1 MRKRT
6 KKTLALVLLVF
17 SLIAG
22 SLLSNY
28 RTIFANE
35 AGNENTDVAKAVATA
50 EGTSVSNNN
59 NNNNNNETEQDSLKQ
74 ANANEAEAAK
84 PAEAAESKAEPVR
97 EAARMMA
104 IPGITNRA
112 PNSNAKIGFAVGEI
126 ENDKIVGADQ
136 EKREYWVDDIIKS
149 AVDLDISGDGVKYE
163 NPVVRIKVK
172 KTDIITAPDFAASQN
187 AFSSKP
193 VEDGEYYVFE
203 HSFKTLTGGQHL
215 TFPLPFKFD
224 PYKNMHNGDEA
235 VVSAEFFTRAD
246 GVETMIK
253 TAKKIYV
260 AKVADIKTHLLMAD
274 NGSYDYKYEDEEH
287 ETPVHYR
294 KVPVNPNDA
303 DKTRMSKGTF
313 LEYHILPFE
322 YIGIPDDVKG
332 RKGYI
337 YPNDITFKITFS
349 DDILKS
355 GIGYQNDKRT
365 LLVKTVG
372 AKWTDSYKGK
382 PAWYSNV
389 YFKIENAKL
398 KEKIPYTVDYYINY
412 GREDQRQITPSRT
425 GYIYLNPIP
434 FTIGGTFSI
443 SNEGYAHT
451 SNDNKYYVDVPYST
465 WSRDSY
471 KYSYMN
477 GDLFYRSNNIKDVGM
492 LSRYDFSNG
501 NNGGAAGQTGG
512 GRISKVKELEVEFLN
527 DGEYFKALNL
537 AALDENIKTQIDGT
551 GNKVYGI
558 TPEGNKVQLASD
570 IKFRELVKINDNTR
584 KYSKLRVVFD
594 SPIKLDNQ
602 TLTLVTYTHLT
613 KKELDKY
620 ENKEY
625 KGVQYYRTHATAQVQ
640 SGQEPFA
647 SESYVTANSSDD
659 YGFHK
664 VEAVQP
670 LVNEYREPN
679 KMVTYRQDGTPITHT
694 VGPYVDG
701 NNDYSNW
708 GDIKQVSKIKT
719 VTFLPTGIIYEG
731 NNKNKEVQVIEN
743 YKNTGKTAVIV
754 DYDDLVITDGNYESN
769 LIQLNLKATKDTKRG
784 ENIVETYLLYDQNDV
799 IKPYSNDVTVA
810 DKLDLDGDGNKD
822 ENFMVVKSIIEYVP
836 AYELILHKDI
846 RDLDG
851 HIDTA
856 TNNLDLNDK
865 IDYVVSLFNN
875 SLVPVTRASVI
886 DKLPFVGDKSIVPND
901 QGINEDRG
909 STYEVRLRDF
919 VENLDENKTILE
931 DFDVYYQLTSANT
944 LEGIRDGRWLTKS
957 EMTKGD
963 ISKVRNLKFV
973 LKDGKNIGV
982 KKEARFII
990 PAIMPN
996 DKSLDK
1002 ETATSVNTSAFSTDA
1017 TGYNEGN
1024 NARASFSTY
1033 AVNGKVYEDK
1043 NENGIFDAGDVAL
1056 KKVKVELLDSDG
1068 NVAKSIDKKELKT
1081 ETDADGNYHFDV
1093 YSRGKYTV
1101 RVINPSKYFE
1111 FNTDKK
1117 QPEDVKTKA
1126 GNSIGDEAQAESGK
1140 SSEFTLNPETPES
1153 IQNSALFRR
1162 SFNINVSKLWTE
1174 GSKAQEKAYF
1184 VLEMED
1190 EGTWK
1195 AFDTDKMSLGDKTYE
1210 ISKNDQGKFELSLE
1224 ISNTFKDK
1232 EFRIF
1237 ETDVSGKKAVE
1248 ADGKTKLE
1256 LNKIKYDVEIAGNK
1270 ATGFT
1275 ITNEQKYRLDYVV
1288 IPDKTYGV
1296 PTDSVV
1302 PDSKTEIK
1310 YNSKETLSPQLKT
1323 RDTKANNTKGKW
1335 TFTGWSK
1342 NKADIES
1349 NIEKQL
1355 NITGDTTVYGKWE
1368 FNPHKDIKVSK
1379 QWKNY
1384 NGKSIAE
1391 SDKAEIKVQLYKNG
1405 EAIEKP
1411 LPLNAANKWTAT
1423 FEDLEI
1429 ATKAGETPHK
1439 YEVKEVG
1446 TDADNDIKIK
1456 SNWFKSS
1463 VATDNDGNFVVTNT
1477 KHLTFTPMIIPT
1489 RNVSVV
1495 KHWLNDKGRDL
1506 PESKV
1511 KDNEIS
1517 VQLYRVDDETETKVG
1532 EAVTLNQRNNF
1543 SHSFDKLPVSDE
1555 LGGKSIKYIVKEEGV
1570 KDGQITLN
1578 DLTYTSETRGDM
1590 KEGFTITNTLI
1601 NPDKKIAGEKIW
1613 DDADNQDGI
1622 RPETVNIHLIA
1633 GGEDTGKS
1641 VEIGKA
1647 DDWKYEFD
1655 NLKTYDDNGDAI
1667 NYEVTEDKV
1676 EGYKT
1681 KIEDTKI
1688 TNTHEPEAISL
1699 KISKKW
1705 IGTEAKKITVRVF
1718 ADDKEVKKLDVTA
1731 RDGWMAS
1738 VDKLPK
1744 FKDGKEIKYTVK
1756 EDKLE
1761 GYDSK
1766 LSGDMK
1772 DGFVIMNREQKK
1784 PVNTG
1789 DRNNIAMYISLILTS
1804 ALMMAAIIKRKMND
1818 R

>member
-1 MRKRT
+1 M
-6 KKTLALVLLVF
+6 
-17 SLIAG
+17 
-22 SLLSNY
+22 
-28 RTIFANE
+28 
-35 AGNENTDVAKAVATA
+35 
-50 EGTSVSNNN
+50 
-59 NNNNNNETEQDSLKQ
+59 
-74 ANANEAEAAK
+74 
-84 PAEAAESKAEPVR
+84 
-97 EAARMMA
+97 
-104 IPGITNRA
+104 
-112 PNSNAKIGFAVGEI
+112 
-126 ENDKIVGADQ
+126 
-136 EKREYWVDDIIKS
+136 
-149 AVDLDISGDGVKYE
+149 
-163 NPVVRIKVK
+163 
-172 KTDIITAPDFAASQN
+172 
-187 AFSSKP
+187 
-193 VEDGEYYVFE
+193 
-203 HSFKTLTGGQHL
+203 
-215 TFPLPFKFD
+215 
-224 PYKNMHNGDEA
+224 
-235 VVSAEFFTRAD
+235 
-246 GVETMIK
+246 
-253 TAKKIYV
+253 
-260 AKVADIKTHLLMAD
+260 
-274 NGSYDYKYEDEEH
+274 
-287 ETPVHYR
+287 
-294 KVPVNPNDA
+294 
-303 DKTRMSKGTF
+303 
-313 LEYHILPFE
+313 
-322 YIGIPDDVKG
+322 
-332 RKGYI
+332 
-337 YPNDITFKITFS
+337 
-349 DDILKS
+349 
-355 GIGYQNDKRT
+355 
-365 LLVKTVG
+365 
-372 AKWTDSYKGK
+372 
-382 PAWYSNV
+382 
-389 YFKIENAKL
+389 
-398 KEKIPYTVDYYINY
+398 
-412 GREDQRQITPSRT
+412 QI
-425 GYIYLNPIP
+425 
-434 FTIGGTFSI
+434 
-443 SNEGYAHT
+443 
-451 SNDNKYYVDVPYST
+451 
-465 WSRDSY
+465 
-471 KYSYMN
+471 
-477 GDLFYRSNNIKDVGM
+477 
-492 LSRYDFSNG
+492 
-501 NNGGAAGQTGG
+501 
-512 GRISKVKELEVEFLN
+512 
-527 DGEYFKALNL
+527 
-537 AALDENIKTQIDGT
+537 
-551 GNKVYGI
+551 
-558 TPEGNKVQLASD
+558 
-570 IKFRELVKINDNTR
+570 
-584 KYSKLRVVFD
+584 
-594 SPIKLDNQ
+594 
-602 TLTLVTYTHLT
+602 
-613 KKELDKY
+613 
-620 ENKEY
+620 
-625 KGVQYYRTHATAQVQ
+625 
-640 SGQEPFA
+640 
-647 SESYVTANSSDD
+647 
-659 YGFHK
+659 
-664 VEAVQP
+664 
-670 LVNEYREPN
+670 
-679 KMVTYRQDGTPITHT
+679 
-694 VGPYVDG
+694 
-701 NNDYSNW
+701 
-708 GDIKQVSKIKT
+708 
-719 VTFLPTGIIYEG
+719 
-731 NNKNKEVQVIEN
+731 IEN

-754 DYDDLVITDGNYESN
+754 DYDDLVIKNGNYTSN
-769 LIQLNLKATKDTKRG
+769 LIQLNLRATKDTKRG

-846 RDLDG
+846 RDLDE

-909 STYEVRLRDF
+909 STYGVRLRDF

-1056 KKVKVELLDSDG
+1056 KKVKVELLGSDG
-1068 NVAKSIDKKELKT
+1068 KVAKSIDKKELKT
-1081 ETDADGNYHFDV
+1081 ETDTDGNYHFDV

-1111 FNTDKK
+1111 FTTDKK
-1117 QPEDVKTKA
+1117 QAEDVKTKA
-1126 GNSIGDEAQAESGK
+1126 GNSIGDKAQAESGK
-1140 SSEFTLNPETPES
+1140 SGEFTLNPETSES

-1184 VLEMED
+1184 VLEMKD

-1195 AFDTDKMSLGDKTYE
+1195 AFDADKMSLGDKTYE

-1237 ETDVSGKKAVE
+1237 ETDASGKKAVE

-1256 LNKIKYDVEIAGNK
+1256 LNKIKYDVEIEGNK
-1270 ATGFT
+1270 AKGFK

-1310 YNSKETLSPQLKT
+1310 YNSKETLSPQLQTK
-1323 RDTKANNTKGKW
+1323 DTKANNTKGKW

-1355 NITGDTTVYGKWE
+1355 NITKDTTVYGKWE

-1384 NGKSIAE
+1384 DGKSIAE
-1391 SDKAEIKVQLYKNG
+1391 ADKAEIKVQLYKNG

-1429 ATKAGETPHK
+1429 ATKTGETPHK

-1446 TDADNDIKIK
+1446 IDAGNNIKIK

-1463 VATDNDGNFVVTNT
+1463 VSTDNDGNFVVTNT
-1477 KHLTFTPMIIPT
+1477 KQLTYTPMIIPT

-1613 DDADNQDGI
+1613 HDADNQDGI

-1655 NLKTYDDNGDAI
+1655 NLKTYDDNGDVI

-1688 TNTHEPEAISL
+1688 TNTHEPEVISL

-1772 DGFVIMNREQKK
+1772 DGFVITNTEQKK

-1804 ALMMAAIIKRKMND
+1804 ALMMVAIRKRKMND